1 MLVALRR
8 AFLSLFASN
17 NLLGLGGGL
26 LGQEHGLDVGENSTL
41 GDGDSGQKFVQ
52 LLVVTD
58 GELKMTWDDPGLLV
72 VTGSVSCQL
81 ENLSGEVLHDSG
93 QVDWGAGTDT
103 LSIVS
108 FPQEPVDT
116 TNRELETSTG
126 APGLALALG
135 FSSFTTARHDYGCTL
150 QRDCQKNE

>member
-26 LGQEHGLDVGENSTL
+26 LGQEHSLDVGENSAL
-41 GDGDSGQKFVQ
+41 GDGDSGEKFVQ
-52 LLVVTD
+52 LLVITD
-58 GELKMTWDDPGLLV
+58 GELQVTWDDPCLLV

-81 ENLSGEVLHDSG
+81 ENLSGEVLHDGG
-93 QVDWGAGTDT
+93 QVDWGTGTDT

-116 TNRELETSTG
+116 TNRELESSTG
-126 APGLALALG
+126 APGLGLALCL
-135 FSSFTTARHDYGCTL
+135 SSFTTARHDYC
-150 QRDCQKNE
+150 